1 MLKVAMYFS
10 NLVFALNLFRITP
23 FVNTALYLGNIG
35 AFVGTL
41 LLLTMNPGFPYVNFQ
56 SWLPLSNQAFN
67 AVLIAAHAVPV
78 YAFRARQTL
87 QETFSPD
94 IITTMAL
101 AFTAYLA
108 LFYREMPLLYGQ
120 SAATIAK
127 LFVFIFLMF
136 LGVHVI
142 FFWK

>member
-1 MLKVAMYFS
+1 MYFS
-10 NLVFALNLFRITP
+10 NLVFFFNLFQITP

-41 LLLTMNPGFPYVNFQ
+41 LLLAMNPAFPYVTFKN
-56 SWLPLSNQAFN
+56 WVPLSNEAFN
-67 AVLIAAHAVPV
+67 AVLITAHAVPV

-101 AFTAYLA
+101 AFMAYMA
-108 LFYREMPLLYGQ
+108 MFYREMPMLYGQ

-127 LFVFIFLMF
+127 LFLFIFLMF
-136 LGVHVI
+136 LGVHVLL
-142 FFWK
+142 FWK